1 MISTVM
7 LSDFD
12 KIYIHLPEISNQFLH
27 RHETFSPDLHCNAL
41 HERMRQHIG

>member
-27 RHETFSPDLHCNAL
+27 RHETFCPYLHCNAL
-41 HERMRQHIG
+41 YERMRQHIG